1 MKTKDHFI
9 SANNQIQNKHIVEIC
24 QNDFICMYCK
34 LLSNIPVQWLKNK
47 DRAETDNMSA
57 LTTHDTMLGQLCGE
71 CGRSF
76 RKRNFP
82 MFPCDQAVFSSP
94 ASPLTSLCSWWDQ
107 PLLGTL
113 VVVTLQLP
121 CERKVVKGKD
131 GRGDKRKGWIK
142 TPSKGQSD
150 LSESSRPAD

>member
-1 MKTKDHFI
+1 MKSLFNVEAFFSLWQVKFYLEYKMKTKDHFY
-9 SANNQIQNKHIVEIC
+9 
-24 QNDFICMYCK
+24 FCK
-34 LLSNIPVQWLKNK
+34 QSNTEQALIECSDWKTKTELK
-47 DRAETDNMSA
+47 
-57 LTTHDTMLGQLCGE
+57 LTTHDTILGQLCGE
-71 CGRSF
+71 CGHSF
-76 RKRNFP
+76 RKCNFP

-107 PLLGTL
+107 PFLGTL
-113 VVVTLQLP
+113 VVVILQLP